1 MFGKRRNIECIAV
14 FSFGDTMQA
23 GLLNSRVEIWHFSET
38 TDEVGATVQQWAVFL
53 RLWANIRHLSGSQAM
68 KSDTLT
74 ETVKASIRIR
84 FNERIT
90 TGMQVR
96 YRGEIY
102 QIDAVLHDFTK
113 KTYTDLVCVK
123 VG

>member
-1 MFGKRRNIECIAV
+1 
-14 FSFGDTMQA
+14 
-23 GLLNSRVEIWHFSET
+23 
-38 TDEVGATVQQWAVFL
+38 
-53 RLWANIRHLSGSQAM
+53 M

-74 ETVKASIRIR
+74 ETVKAASIRIR

-102 QIDAVLHDFTK
+102 QVDAVLHDFTK